1 MKLDRYVIRELI
13 VPFVIG
19 TVAVA
24 LMFQANLLIA
34 VFKTY
39 SISNLRLSAILQLVL
54 YKTPFFLNMTLPVG
68 IALATSL
75 AMSRLVRESEL
86 TAMRAAGASILRIM
100 LPISLFGVFVGI
112 GNYYIAE
119 WVMPRSEHAAT
130 VLANRI
136 AAVGGAPEFA
146 SNITQSL
153 GKYTVRLGNVYRQPD
168 GTLQLND
175 ALIVETRAPY
185 DEAVYQAK
193 SGTYDAGVWT
203 FPDANVWD
211 FKDSELNAFKVKTL
225 KINEQI
231 NINDIYN
238 QPAPTEETAGE
249 LLKTIKQAKEQ
260 RQNVAMLEVS
270 YYERFSVPAA
280 CYVFAIVGPVF
291 AIWLG
296 RGGGFAGVLLSL
308 IMVLLYYNV
317 YVISTEILGRLSWVS
332 PVVAAWLPDVLFLG
346 AALYGLRRLE

>member
-1 MKLDRYVIRELI
+1 MIRELI

-39 SISNLRLSAILQLVL
+39 SISNLRLTAILQLVL
-54 YKTPFFLNMTLPVG
+54 YKTPFFANMTLPVG
-68 IALATSL
+68 TALATSL
-75 AMSRLVRESEL
+75 AFSRLVRESEL

-100 LPISLFGVFVGI
+100 LPISIFGVFVGI

-130 VLANRI
+130 ALGNKI
-136 AAVGGAPEFA
+136 AAIGGAPEFA
-146 SNITQSL
+146 SNITQTI
-153 GKYTVRLGNVYRQPD
+153 GKYTVKLGNVYRQPD

-175 ALIVETRAPY
+175 AQLIEAPEPY
-185 DEAVYQAK
+185 EMRVYLAK

-203 FPDANVWD
+203 FPDAAVWD
-211 FKDSELNAFKVKTL
+211 FSVPNLKDYKLNTFNVRTL

-249 LLKTIKQAKEQ
+249 LLKTIKEAKAQ

-291 AIWLG
+291 VIWLG

-308 IMVLLYYNV
+308 IMVMLYYNV